1 MISNA
6 NQDIKNSILMHVII
20 FLSVYISL
28 YEKVIIIS
36 KCINLGLIVIN
47 EEEYICNPSLL
58 EIMISC

>member
-6 NQDIKNSILMHVII
+6 NQGIKNSILMHVII